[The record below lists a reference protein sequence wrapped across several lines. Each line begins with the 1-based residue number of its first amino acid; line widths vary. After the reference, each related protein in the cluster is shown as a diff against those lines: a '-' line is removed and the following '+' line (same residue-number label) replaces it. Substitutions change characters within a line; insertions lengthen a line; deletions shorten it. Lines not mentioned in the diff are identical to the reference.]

1 MSKRIFQTFTA
12 GCTNSEAPAA
22 GTPVLVEAGWD
33 RPLSWLFLNVERL
46 DRVGGRD
53 VETVFTNLERPDP
66 GMTVEEIQK
75 TLSDVVGHWPEEWMR
90 EVKEDRENRTGND
103 VSRYGLHD
111 PMGLETRLAQ
121 ERKTTSELTETIRT
135 LHDDG
140 RLDGPRDA
148 IETLFRLGILSD
160 PERLTE
166 AFVIVSTWERS
177 GE

>member
-12 GCTNSEAPAA
+12 GRTNSEAPAS
-22 GTPVLVEAGWD
+22 GTSVLVEAGWD
-33 RPLSWLFLNVERL
+33 RPLGWLFLNVERL

-66 GMTVEEIQK
+66 GMTVEEIQQ
-75 TLSDVVGHWPEEWMR
+75 TLKDVVGHWPEEWMR
-90 EVKEDRENRTGND
+90 EVKEDRETRPGND

-111 PMGLETRLAQ
+111 PIGLENRLQ
-121 ERKTTSELTETIRT
+121 HKRESTSGLTETIRT

-140 RLDGPRDA
+140 RLNGSVEA
-148 IETLFRLGILSD
+148 IQTLFRLGILSD
-160 PERLTE
+160 PGRLRE
-166 AFVIVSTWERS
+166 AFVIVSRWERP